1 MFLTRIGILIIL
13 RSVVFSQ
20 LSMEHPHILLLDEP
34 TNHLD
39 MESIDALAQSIKDF
53 PGGVV
58 VVSHDFRLISQVAE
72 ELWEVANKKIRNL
85 TKEDISIVDY
95 KKGLMKTSKSAVAV
109 RLEWRAHVLSRS
121 GCDREGEAYQQDDF
135 QDEDMSARRRMLW
148 TTAFMPCCM
157 SRIWMTCRYR
167 LHVCCSHLYSMHC
180 TVRLTPLRR
189 ISESVM
195 RALPPSPPRLSRN
208 RNKPSSLSW
217 LKHGR
222 FITRMR
228 KHAIVTAAPDYPYV
242 SGDLLRLLEWLS
254 CLSV

>member
-1 MFLTRIGILIIL
+1 MFFLTRFGLLITL

-53 PGGVV
+53 SGGVV

-95 KKGLMKTSKSAVAV
+95 KKGLMKTSKSALVV
-109 RLEWRAHVLSRS
+109 RFTRRAHARPRS

-157 SRIWMTCRYR
+157 SRIWMSCRYR
-167 LHVCCSHLYSMHC
+167 SHVCCSHLYSMHC

-189 ISESVM
+189 ISESVI
-195 RALPPSPPRLSRN
+195 RALPPSPPRLLRN
-208 RNKPSSLSW
+208 RNKLSSLSW
-217 LKHGR
+217 LKHGS
-222 FITRMR
+222 FITRMQ
-228 KHAIVTAAPDYPYV
+228 KHAIVTATPDYPYI
-242 SGDLLRLLEWLS
+242 SGELLRMLEWLS
-254 CLSV
+254 